1 MRVEPKKET
10 KQVQDSPKR
19 KKRIDDIWLKAA
31 VVGGLWA
38 SIEII
43 IGSFLHNTRLPF
55 AGTTLA
61 FAGTVLLIGFYQ
73 VWPHRGLI
81 IRAGLITAIMKSV
94 SPSVIIFGPM
104 TGIML
109 EAILLELVILIAGNN
124 LISLMFAGALSL
136 SSALFHKVASL
147 LIFYGFD
154 LIKVYVNVI
163 NFALKQFGLTEA
175 QPVDILLAL
184 LTVYFSFGFLA
195 AIIGWHIGK
204 KSLKLRTL
212 ETEGDWKAEPAE
224 KKDFFEI
231 KKDQKTSISL
241 LIIHIT
247 SIPIGLYLFNFHGF
261 VSGLFYVVPY
271 ILVFGFIYS
280 YSLRRLKKPIF
291 WSQLIFIVLL
301 SAIFWKTEDNS
312 GFGLNYEGFIVG
324 LEMMVRAL
332 FIVVAF
338 SALSVELR
346 NERVKN
352 FLNNVGFG
360 QFYQSI
366 GLAFSSLPIMI
377 AMLPNSAE
385 IIKSPAKSLLKP
397 LIMADRWLEVFKSG
411 NEQPVSH

>member
-1 MRVEPKKET
+1 MRVDLQLDTNQQK
-10 KQVQDSPKR
+10 VSPKR

-43 IGSFLHNTRLPF
+43 IGSFLHNARLPF

-73 VWPHRGLI
+73 VWPHKGLI

-163 NFALKQFGLTEA
+163 NFALKQFGLSEA
-175 QPVDILLAL
+175 QPLDILLAL
-184 LTVYFSFGFLA
+184 LTVYFSVGFLS

-204 KSLKLRTL
+204 KSLKLKSL
-212 ETEGDWKAEPAE
+212 QTEEDWKAEPAE
-224 KKDFFEI
+224 NKDFFEI
-231 KKDQKTSISL
+231 KKDQKTSIAL
-241 LIIHIT
+241 LIIHII

-261 VSGLFYVVPY
+261 VVGLFYVVPY
-271 ILVFGFIYS
+271 ILIFGFIYS
-280 YSLRRLKKPIF
+280 YSLRRLRKPIF

-301 SAIFWKTEDNS
+301 SAIFWKTDDNS

-346 NERVKN
+346 NERVKKL
-352 FLNNVGFG
+352 LNNVGFG

-377 AMLPNSAE
+377 SMLPNSAE

-397 LIMADRWLEVFKSG
+397 LIMADRWLEIFKSDK
-411 NEQPVSH
+411 VHSD

>member
-1 MRVEPKKET
+1 MLKKES
-10 KQVQDSPKR
+10 KQ
-19 KKRIDDIWLKAA
+19 KKTIDDIWLKAA

-43 IGSFLHNTRLPF
+43 IGSFLHNARLPF

-73 VWPHRGLI
+73 IWPQRGLI
-81 IRAGLITAIMKSV
+81 IRAGFITAIMKSV

-136 SSALFHKVASL
+136 SSALFHKVVSL

-154 LIKVYVNVI
+154 LIKVYINVI
-163 NFALKQFGLTEA
+163 NFALKQFGLKEA
-175 QPVDILLAL
+175 QALDILLAL
-184 LTVYFSFGFLA
+184 LSVYFSVGFLA

-204 KSLKLRTL
+204 KSLKLKSQQTK
-212 ETEGDWKAEPAE
+212 GDWNTIPAE
-224 KKDFFEI
+224 NKDFFEI
-231 KKDQKTSISL
+231 KKDQKTSITL
-241 LIIHIT
+241 LIIHIV

-261 VSGLFYVVPY
+261 IAGLFYVVPY
-271 ILVFGFIYS
+271 VLVFGYIYS
-280 YSLRRLKKPIF
+280 YSLRRLRKPIF

-301 SAIFWKTEDNS
+301 AAIFWKTDDSSE
-312 GFGLNYEGFIVG
+312 FGLNYAGFVVG

-346 NERVKN
+346 NERVKK

-360 QFYQSI
+360 QFYQAI

-377 AMLPNSAE
+377 SMLPKSGE

-397 LIMADRWLEVFKSG
+397 LIVADKWLEVFKSG
-411 NEQPVSH
+411 KDYSK